1 MKKLIFLLFAVM
13 STAMY
18 AEENLLSTNTPSDL
32 THLEFVRR
40 SGKHFYQGDQLL
52 TKYEYTS
59 LLKTTSPEAFRQYQR
74 GKHLMTAGW
83 TVFGVGAGIFT
94 VVGLGGFAGQAIAY
108 AINPPDPNHPTMPGL
123 IFIGVF
129 FGMPIGAGVMLA
141 GVPILSVGYSLRN
154 KSVKTYNQQCA
165 PKEPAITYSIT
176 AGQNG
181 VGFAIN
187 F

>member
-1 MKKLIFLLFAVM
+1 MKKLLFILFVVM

-18 AEENLLSTNTPSDL
+18 AEENLLPTSTPNDL
-32 THLEFVRR
+32 SHLEFVRR

-52 TKYEYTS
+52 TKHEYTS
-59 LLKTTSPEAFRQYQR
+59 LLKTTSLEAFRQYQR

-108 AINPPDPNHPTMPGL
+108 AIDPPNPDTPTMPGL
-123 IFIGVF
+123 IFIGVY
-129 FGMPIGAGVMLA
+129 FGMPIGTGIMLA
-141 GVPILSVGYSLRN
+141 GVPILSVGYALRN
-154 KSVKTYNQQCA
+154 KSVKTYNLQCSRQ
-165 PKEPAITYSIT
+165 EPPITCNLT
-176 AGQNG
+176 ASQNG
-181 VGFAIN
+181 LGFAIN